1 MSFVF
6 IKLVLLPKMRFT
18 QPTLA
23 LLLCA
28 LTANIQVSECQL
40 SQDTFNIARG
50 KTITASATCG
60 YDLPPGQTD
69 ELFCKLSTVPGK
81 YGISG
86 LECDHCNPRIK
97 SNTVEGTKDRHI
109 KYAID
114 GTKKW
119 WQSPP
124 LSRGLEYN
132 EINITI
138 DLGQVSKL
146 SLLLKCFY
154 FFFEAQCFART
165 DYILHEAHDVFTL
178 SCSAKCHPVQ

>member
-6 IKLVLLPKMRFT
+6 IKFMVLPKMRFT
-18 QPTLA
+18 QTTLA

-60 YDLPPGQTD
+60 YDLPPGQID

-86 LECDHCNPRIK
+86 LECAHCNPRIK
-97 SNTVEGTKDRHI
+97 SNTVEGTKDHHI

-146 SLLLKCFY
+146 SMLLK
-154 FFFEAQCFART
+154 
-165 DYILHEAHDVFTL
+165 
-178 SCSAKCHPVQ
+178 